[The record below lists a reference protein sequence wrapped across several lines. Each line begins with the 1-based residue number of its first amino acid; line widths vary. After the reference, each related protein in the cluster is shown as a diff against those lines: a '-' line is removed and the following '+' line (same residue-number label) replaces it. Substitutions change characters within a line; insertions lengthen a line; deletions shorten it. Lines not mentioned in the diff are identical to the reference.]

1 MKLISETV
9 RSFRN
14 IKNAEFYPSTAVTV
28 VCGENGQGKT
38 NLLESIFML
47 TGAKSFRHVKDREL
61 PDKDGDGRAE
71 IDSVFF
77 AEGRRQEIR
86 LSVGSKGRTASLNR
100 GSEKKASE
108 LAGKFCCV
116 VFSPEHLDLVK
127 GTPAERRRFI
137 DTALCQ
143 LSAGYLSK
151 LRDYMRLLA
160 QKNALLKDAR
170 NISAAYDMLDVY
182 DERLAETAAY
192 ITAYRRRFAAEV
204 EEEARE
210 AYSSVS
216 GNREVFGINYLST
229 TGNDDELSEIS
240 RMISSARGD
249 DIRLGYSTVGP
260 HRDDL
265 ELLLDGDPA
274 RVYGSQGQQRT
285 AVLAL
290 KLAEA
295 GLFRKKLGEEPVLLL
310 DDVLSELDGSRQEF
324 LLRRLGGSQAV
335 ITCCDPNFIERE
347 TDADVWRMDSGML
360 TRAGD

>member
-1 MKLISETV
+1 M
-9 RSFRN
+9 
-14 IKNAEFYPSTAVTV
+14 
-28 VCGENGQGKT
+28 
-38 NLLESIFML
+38 
-47 TGAKSFRHVKDREL
+47 
-61 PDKDGDGRAE
+61 
-71 IDSVFF
+71 
-77 AEGRRQEIR
+77 
-86 LSVGSKGRTASLNR
+86 
-100 GSEKKASE
+100 
-108 LAGKFCCV
+108 
-116 VFSPEHLDLVK
+116 
-127 GTPAERRRFI
+127 
-137 DTALCQ
+137 
-143 LSAGYLSK
+143 
-151 LRDYMRLLA
+151 
-160 QKNALLKDAR
+160 
-170 NISAAYDMLDVY
+170 
-182 DERLAETAAY
+182 
-192 ITAYRRRFAAEV
+192 

>member
-1 MKLISETV
+1 MKLISEKIKD
-9 RSFRN
+9 FRN
-14 IKNAEFYPSTAVTV
+14 IKNADFFPSTAVTV
-28 VCGENGQGKT
+28 ICGENGQGKT

-61 PDKDGDGRAE
+61 PNKNSTGQSVLE
-71 IDSVFF
+71 SVFF
-77 AEGRRQEIR
+77 AEGRKQEIR
-86 LSVGSKGRTASLNR
+86 ITVGSKGRIASLNR
-100 GSEKKASE
+100 GSERKASE

-143 LSAGYLSK
+143 ISPGYLSD
-151 LRDYMRLLA
+151 LREYTRLLA

-170 NISAAYDMLDVY
+170 NIAAAFDMLEVY
-182 DERLAETAAY
+182 DERMAEKASSLASFRRKFSTELETGAS
-192 ITAYRRRFAAEV
+192 
-204 EEEARE
+204 E

-216 GNREVFGINYLST
+216 GDRESFSMRYLST
-229 TGNDDELSEIS
+229 TGDDDDPEEIL
-240 RMISSARGD
+240 RMISAARSD
-249 DIRLGYSTVGP
+249 DIRMGYCTIGP

-265 ELLLDGDPA
+265 EILLNGDPA

-295 GLFRKKLGEEPVLLL
+295 GIFRKKLGEEPVLLL

-324 LLRRLGGSQAV
+324 LLRRLGGSQAI

-347 TDADVWRMDSGML
+347 TDADVWQMTGGVL
-360 TRAGD
+360 NKKE

>member
-1 MKLISETV
+1 MKLIKESIKG
-9 RSFRN
+9 FRN
-14 IKNAEFYPSTAVTV
+14 IREAEFAPSTAVTV
-28 VCGENGQGKT
+28 ICGENGQGKT

-61 PDKDGDGRAE
+61 PDKDGSGNSLIEA
-71 IDSVFF
+71 SFF
-77 AEGRRQEIR
+77 AEGRQQEIR
-86 LSVGSKGRTASLNR
+86 LAIGPKGRTASLNR

-108 LAGKFCCV
+108 LAGRFCCV

-127 GTPAERRRFI
+127 GTPAERRRFM

-143 LSAGYLSK
+143 LSAGYLTV
-151 LRDYMRLLA
+151 LREYTRLLQ

-182 DERLAETAAY
+182 DERMAEAAAS
-192 ITAYRRRFAAEV
+192 IIQYRTSFAEQLDSDAG
-204 EEEARE
+204 E

-216 GNREVFGINYLST
+216 GNRERLGISYLSSA
-229 TGNDDELSEIS
+229 GEADSGSIG
-240 RMISSARGD
+240 RMMAAARGD
-249 DIRLGYSTVGP
+249 DIRNGYSTVGP

-265 ELLLDGDPA
+265 ELFLDGDPA

-285 AVLAL
+285 AVLSL

-295 GLFRKKLGEEPVLLL
+295 SIFRRKLGEEPVLLL
-310 DDVLSELDGSRQEF
+310 DDVLSELDGGRQEF

-335 ITCCDPNFIERE
+335 ITCCDPNFIERQ
-347 TDADVWRMDSGML
+347 TDADVWRMESGTL
-360 TRAGD
+360 EKIGQ